1 MADDTITFA
10 LDAKLAQGAEKA
22 RQDVAVGVSVVF
34 TLIGSAL
41 LFLISLRI
49 VTNKTQCKY

>member
-41 LFLISLRI
+41 LFPISLRI
-49 VTNKTQCKY
+49 VTNKTQ